1 MMSDDTMGLGWLP
14 VGAREDLETT
24 KERASAEE
32 TERLLALD
40 ARARLLELMERLAGE
55 ADPAAVKLRP
65 ADLAR
70 LVESFDGAA
79 AVEPEELAIRFPAL
93 VDEG

>member
-1 MMSDDTMGLGWLP
+1 MSDDNMGLGWLP
-14 VGAREDLETT
+14 VGAREDLESSQD
-24 KERASAEE
+24 RASAEE

-40 ARARLLELMERLAGE
+40 PRARMLELMTRLAGE
-55 ADPAAVKLRP
+55 ADPAAVPLRP

-79 AVEPEELAIRFPAL
+79 IVEPEELAIRFPGL
-93 VDEG
+93 VGEG